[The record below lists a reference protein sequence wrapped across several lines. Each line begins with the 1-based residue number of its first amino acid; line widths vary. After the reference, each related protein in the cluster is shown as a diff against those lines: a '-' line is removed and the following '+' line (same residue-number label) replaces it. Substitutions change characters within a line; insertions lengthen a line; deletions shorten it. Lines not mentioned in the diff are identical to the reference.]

1 MAVSPTLASLAVT
14 TLAKGARM
22 TMRSASVLASASL
35 ASARLHWDMAASYW
49 ALDMAPWLFKVVA
62 RSRSRRASAVTARV
76 CSRRA
81 SISRA
86 ESLTRISPART
97 EAVSYTH
104 LRAHETPEHLV

>member
-35 ASARLHWDMAASYW
+35 ASARLHWDMAAAYW

-62 RSRSRRASAVTARV
+62 RARSRRAVAGA
-76 CSRRA
+76 
-81 SISRA
+81 
-86 ESLTRISPART
+86 ART
-97 EAVSYTH
+97 VPTTSVTTGRLERWTWTTLTVAGSRPVAG
-104 LRAHETPEHLV
+104 RG